1 MEKEQQPR
9 IALRLQPPPPRRDP
23 WLVQIHGKKEEIQTF
38 FSVSEGRYHVKSIPE
53 MRGKRI
59 CATYQGWLVLKNSYS
74 SADCILFNPMSLQKF
89 EFPSWETTPYHIC
102 LLTSPPEQPNCT
114 ILLIGSKRNI
124 GKNYT
129 VQGFKVSFTFWHPKN
144 DNWIRKEI
152 NFREKKINA
161 ATCFNGKIYMLD
173 SLHNLLLLELEP
185 IFGIRDVGVR
195 RPREGADKERI
206 GFKST
211 LIESDGEL
219 FAVLGLCHPD
229 FDQIFDFEIYRLN
242 LDEKVW
248 EIVEN
253 TGDRVFFV
261 GFGSCAWCWGSEAGI
276 KGNTIYFTYENDRCL
291 YEFDVEEKSI
301 TVTLPFPNVKN
312 NWDETAQW
320 VLLPLV

>member
-1 MEKEQQPR
+1 
-9 IALRLQPPPPRRDP
+9 
-23 WLVQIHGKKEEIQTF
+23 
-38 FSVSEGRYHVKSIPE
+38 
-53 MRGKRI
+53 
-59 CATYQGWLVLKNSYS
+59 
-74 SADCILFNPMSLQKF
+74 MSLQKF
-89 EFPSWETTPYHIC
+89 EFPSWENTPYHIC
-102 LLTSPPEQPNCT
+102 LLTSPPEPPNCT
-114 ILLIGSKRNI
+114 ILLIDSERII
-124 GKNYT
+124 GKYYT
-129 VQGFKVSFTFWHPKN
+129 VEGFKVSFTFWHPKN

-173 SLHNLLLLELEP
+173 SLQNLLLLELEP
-185 IFGIRDVGVR
+185 EFGIRDVGVR
-195 RPREGADKERI
+195 RLREGADKEVI

-211 LIESDGEL
+211 LIESEGEL

-261 GFGSCAWCWGSEAGI
+261 GSDSCAWCWGSEAGI
-276 KGNTIYFTYENDRCL
+276 KGNTIYFAYENDRCL
-291 YEFDVEEKSI
+291 YEFDVEGKSI
-301 TVTLPFPNVKN
+301 TVTSPFPNVKN
-312 NWDETAQW
+312 NWDDTAQW